1 MAKSNSLPSRQ
12 APFQVSWAQSCARA
26 VPGVRQSRA
35 RCAPG
40 VCARLLPRHEV
51 TAAHTALRASLLPS
65 AIGRDACALSVDVGP
80 PRSL

>member
-1 MAKSNSLPSRQ
+1 MAKSNS
-12 APFQVSWAQSCARA
+12 AFEAGTVSGFLGT
-26 VPGVRQSRA
+26 VLRQSRA

-80 PRSL
+80 PHSL